1 MRALALCPDLVF
13 CVTFIPFKG
22 LRGTHVSLAPLELFC
37 FGSPAARLAGGE
49 PPAEVRW
56 RKHLALLVYL
66 ALSPTRSRS
75 RDHLLGLLWAEQP
88 EAGARK
94 ALNQAVLRLR
104 RALGEGRL
112 RSESDTLALSND
124 GLEVD
129 ALRFMKDALTA
140 PDDALPLLRGE
151 FLEGF
156 HVDGAPEF
164 EDWMSRERERYR
176 ALGASTLVAAG
187 ERRLAGGRLSEAADA
202 GRRALGL
209 EPRSEPAV
217 RLMMQAAALAGD
229 SAGAIGTY
237 KEFAARLEQET
248 GDQPARSL
256 TALRDRIQ
264 KEPARSPG
272 SGVSPPPPLVGRDQ
286 VHRGAFDTVLGGLS
300 REGGPRALLIMGPSG
315 MGRSRLLAECLHRLA
330 LQGALVLHARPVE
343 SDQDATWSAL
353 RQLVAG
359 LVQAPGLPA
368 ARRDALG
375 ALAGLVP
382 ELAERFP
389 PREPRDVAD
398 MAACLGDVFKA
409 VAEERPLVVALD
421 DAHWADGPSLA
432 ALGAAMGGLKGTP
445 VVLIVTVAQGV
456 GDTPRELLRLESD
469 IGHDVPGLTVRLGEL
484 DQADIAALVAT
495 LAPWCRSVEE
505 RDRLTRRLAFET
517 AGSPFFAVTLL
528 GALAKA
534 ATLQADLVA
543 WPPPRGTLEAPLP
556 FSVPSLVRHAIAVR
570 VGELT
575 AEELAILRAA
585 SVCGQALDLALVA
598 HVADRTPAD
607 VERALPAFERRQLV
621 QFDGKRYTFAAPLVA
636 EVVRRDC
643 LTRGERR
650 GLERRASEALASR
663 TDLESRALR
672 AELLAHSAP
681 DQAAYDWA
689 MAVGR
694 EALAE
699 GARRIARRAVAA
711 ADRISQD
718 AQLDRTTLEELR
730 ARL

>member
-1 MRALALCPDLVF
+1 
-13 CVTFIPFKG
+13 
-22 LRGTHVSLAPLELFC
+22 VSLAPLELFC

-49 PPAEVRW
+49 PPPEVRW

-129 ALRFMKDALTA
+129 ALKFLKDAQTA

-164 EDWMSRERERYR
+164 EDWMSRERDRYR
-176 ALGASTLVAAG
+176 ALAASTLVAAG
-187 ERRLAGGRLSEAADA
+187 ERRITAGRLSAAADA

-229 SAGAIGTY
+229 RAGALGIY
-237 KEFAARLEQET
+237 KDFAVRLEQET
-248 GDQPARSL
+248 GEQPPRPL
-256 TALRDRIQ
+256 TALRERIQ
-264 KEPARSPG
+264 KEPERPPEAAASPA
-272 SGVSPPPPLVGRDQ
+272 SPLVGRDQ
-286 VHRGAFDTVLGGLS
+286 VHRGAFDTVLEGLS
-300 REGGPRALLIMGPSG
+300 KEGGPRALLIMGPPG
-315 MGRSRLLAECLHRLA
+315 MGRSRLLAECVHRLA
-330 LQGALVLHARPVE
+330 LQGALVLHARPIE
-343 SDQDATWSAL
+343 SDQDAPWSAL
-353 RQLVAG
+353 RQLVQAG
-359 LVQAPGLPA
+359 LSQAPGLPA

-375 ALAGLVP
+375 ALAGLAP
-382 ELAERFP
+382 ELAERFT
-389 PREPRDVAD
+389 PREARDVAD
-398 MAACLGDVFKA
+398 MAASLADVLKA
-409 VAEERPLVVALD
+409 VAEEQPLVVALD

-432 ALGAAMGGLKGTP
+432 ALGSALVGLKGTP

-456 GDTPRELLRLESD
+456 GGAPRELLRLESD
-469 IGHDVPGLTVRLGEL
+469 IGHNVPGLTVRLGEL
-484 DQADIAALVAT
+484 GEADIAALVAT
-495 LAPWCRSVEE
+495 LAPWCRDAAE

-517 AGSPFFAVTLL
+517 GGSPFFAVTLL
-528 GALAKA
+528 GALAEA
-534 ATLQADLVA
+534 ANLQTDLVA
-543 WPPPRGTLEAPLP
+543 WPPARGTLEAPLP

-575 AEELAILRAA
+575 ADELAILRAA

-598 HVADRTPAD
+598 QVAGRAPAD
-607 VERALPAFERRQLV
+607 VERALPAFERRHLV
-621 QFDGKRYTFAAPLVA
+621 QFDGRRYTFAAPLIA
-636 EVVRRDC
+636 EVVKAEC
-643 LTRGERR
+643 MTRGERR
-650 GLERRASEALASR
+650 GLERRASEALAGK

-672 AELLAHSAP
+672 AELLAHAAP
-681 DQAAYDWA
+681 DQEAYDLA
-689 MAVGR
+689 VMVGR
-694 EALAE
+694 EALAA
-699 GARRIARRAVAA
+699 GARRLAQRAIGA
-711 ADRISQD
+711 ADRISRT
-718 AQLDRTTLEELR
+718 AQLERSKLDELR
-730 ARL
+730 GRL

>member
-1 MRALALCPDLVF
+1 M
-13 CVTFIPFKG
+13 
-22 LRGTHVSLAPLELFC
+22 SLAPLELFC

-49 PPAEVRW
+49 PPPEVRW

-129 ALRFMKDALTA
+129 ALKFLKDAQTA

-164 EDWMSRERERYR
+164 EDWMTRERDRYR
-176 ALGASTLVAAG
+176 ALAASTLVAAG
-187 ERRLAGGRLSEAADA
+187 ERRITAGRLSAAADA
-202 GRRALGL
+202 GRRALAL

-217 RLMMQAAALAGD
+217 RLMMQAAALAD
-229 SAGAIGTY
+229 DRAGALGIY
-237 KEFAARLEQET
+237 KDFAARLEQET
-248 GDQPARSL
+248 GEQPTRSL
-256 TALRDRIQ
+256 TALRERIQ
-264 KEPARSPG
+264 KEPERAPERAISPLA
-272 SGVSPPPPLVGRDQ
+272 PLVGRDQ
-286 VHRGAFDTVLGGLS
+286 VHRGAFDTVLEGLS
-300 REGGPRALLIMGPSG
+300 KEGGPRALLIMGPPG
-315 MGRSRLLAECLHRLA
+315 MGRSRLLAECVHRLM
-330 LQGALVLHARPVE
+330 LQGALVLHARPIE
-343 SDQDATWSAL
+343 SDQDAPWSAL
-353 RQLVAG
+353 RQLVQAG
-359 LVQAPGLPA
+359 LSQAPGLPA

-375 ALAGLVP
+375 ALGALSP
-382 ELAERFP
+382 ELAERFSA
-389 PREPRDVAD
+389 REVRDVAD
-398 MAACLGDVFKA
+398 MAASLADVFKA

-432 ALGAAMGGLKGTP
+432 ALGSALGGGALKGTP

-456 GDTPRELLRLESD
+456 GGAPRELLRLESD
-469 IGHDVPGLTVRLGEL
+469 IGHNVPGLTVRLGEL
-484 DQADIAALVAT
+484 GEADIAALVAA
-495 LAPWCRSVEE
+495 LAPWCRDAAE

-517 AGSPFFAVTLL
+517 GGSPFFAVTLL
-528 GALAKA
+528 GALAEA
-534 ATLQADLVA
+534 ANLQADLVA
-543 WPPPRGTLEAPLP
+543 WPPARGTLEAPLP

-575 AEELAILRAA
+575 ADELAILRAA
-585 SVCGQALDLALVA
+585 SVCGQALDLAVVA
-598 HVADRTPAD
+598 QVAGRAPAD

-650 GLERRASEALASR
+650 GFERRASDALAGR

-672 AELLAHSAP
+672 VELLTHAAP
-681 DQAAYDWA
+681 DQAAYDLA
-689 MAVGR
+689 LAVGH
-694 EALAE
+694 EALTQ
-699 GARRIARRAVAA
+699 GAPRIARRAVAA
-711 ADRISQD
+711 ADQICQE
-718 AQLDRTTLEELR
+718 AQLDRTALEELR